1 MESSESV
8 VLSISIFGSAVLI
21 IFILA
26 KYNYLIKKAYAEKGM
41 QVSRHRTNYKE
52 IACIVIGIAIG
63 LGVSSVFTV
72 MALPEDTMDLLVY
85 ATILLGGGAGLFAA
99 HNSRKKVEK
108 D

>member
-1 MESSESV
+1 MESLDSIV
-8 VLSISIFGSAVLI
+8 MSISVFGSAVLV

-41 QVSRHRTNYKE
+41 QASGHKTNYKE
-52 IACIVIGIAIG
+52 IACIIIGIAVG
-63 LGVSSVFTV
+63 LGASSVFTV
-72 MALPEDTMDLLVY
+72 MILPEETMELLIY

-99 HNSRKKVEK
+99 HNSRKKVER

>member
-1 MESSESV
+1 MESLEAV
-8 VLSISIFGSAVLI
+8 VISISIFGSAVLI

-41 QVSRHRTNYKE
+41 QGSGNRVNYKE
-52 IACIVIGIAIG
+52 IACIVIGIAVG
-63 LGVSSVFTV
+63 LGVSSVFTI
-72 MALPEDTMDLLVY
+72 MQLPEETMELLIY

-99 HNSRKKVEK
+99 HNSRKKVER

>member
-1 MESSESV
+1 MESIDSIV
-8 VLSISIFGSAVLI
+8 MSISVFGSAVLV
-21 IFILA
+21 IFIIA

-41 QVSRHRTNYKE
+41 QGSGHKTNYKE

-63 LGVSSVFTV
+63 LGASSIFTLLV
-72 MALPEDTMDLLVY
+72 LPEETMELLVY

-99 HNSRKKVEK
+99 HNSRKQVER

>member
-1 MESSESV
+1 MESLEEV
-8 VLSISIFGSAVLI
+8 VVSISLFGSAVLV

-26 KYNYLIKKAYAEKGM
+26 KYNYLIKKVYAEKGM
-41 QVSRHRTNYKE
+41 QGSRQKTNYKE

-63 LGVSSVFTV
+63 LGASSIYTV
-72 MALPEDTMDLLVY
+72 MVLPEETMELLIY

-99 HNSRKKVEK
+99 HNSRKKFEK